1 MFGID
6 TQLVM
11 LFCVQSFA
19 QMLRTKTDP
28 DLQIVAGVST
38 TANAERVKNVN
49 YVGSSIP

>member
-1 MFGID
+1 MTIGVL
-6 TQLVM
+6 T
-11 LFCVQSFA
+11 FA